1 MKKIIIITGIL
12 FLYMSLCSYAITPK
26 VIPGSDLL
34 FTKYFKYIKGK
45 RLGVVTN
52 PTAILSDGR
61 HLVDALYDNKDVKVV
76 ALFGPEHGIRADTTG
91 AVENS
96 RDSATGIPIFSL
108 YGKTYKPTP
117 DMMKNIDVLI
127 FDIQDV
133 GARFYTFISTL
144 GYAMEAASEK
154 GIPIIV
160 LDRPNPIRGVYVDG
174 PVALDSLE
182 SFVAYAPIPI
192 AYGMTIG
199 ELALMYNDEGWLHN
213 GKKCNLIVAKMEG
226 WNRNMWYDQT
236 GLKWIKPSPNMIS
249 LSTAIVYPGTC
260 IFEGTNVS
268 EGRGTDKPFEYIG
281 APWLNAVEA
290 VKDLNHFNL
299 DGVKFETVQKT
310 PVLTPNNTAKPKYFN
325 QKCNDIYIHVI
336 NRNIFKPI
344 ESALYLLWEIKKNN
358 PENFK
363 WREKAFDRLCGTPEV
378 RLMLNKGKTP
388 EEIISSWQ
396 KDQNNF
402 KKIRSKYLLYK

>member
-1 MKKIIIITGIL
+1 MKRAIIVLVII
-12 FLYMSLCSYAITPK
+12 FLTVEIFSSENNPK
-26 VIPGSDLL
+26 VKTGADLL

-45 RLGVVTN
+45 NIGVVTN
-52 PTAILSDGR
+52 PTALLSDGR
-61 HLVDALYDNKDVKVV
+61 HLVDALYENKEVKIA

-91 AVENS
+91 AVKS
-96 RDSATGIPIFSL
+96 SIDPITGIPIYSL

-117 DMMKNIDVLI
+117 AMLKNIDVLI

-144 GYAMEAASEK
+144 GFAMEAASEK

-160 LDRPNPIRGVYVDG
+160 LDRPNPIRGEYVDG
-174 PVALDSLE
+174 PVALDSME
-182 SFVAYAPIPI
+182 SFVAYAPIPT

-199 ELALMYNDEGWLHN
+199 ELALMYNQEGWLHN

-226 WNRNMWYDQT
+226 WTRNLWYDQT

-290 VKDLNHFNL
+290 AKDLNHYNL
-299 DGVKFETVQKT
+299 EGVKFEPIQIT
-310 PVLTPNNTAKPKYFN
+310 PVKTPNNAAQPKYFN
-325 QKCNDIYIHVI
+325 QKCNDVYIKVTD
-336 NRNIFKPI
+336 RNIFKPV
-344 ESALYLLWEIKKNN
+344 ESALYLLWEIKKNS

-363 WREKAFDRLCGTPEV
+363 WREKTFDRLCGTPKV
-378 RLMLNKGKTP
+378 RLMLDEGKSP
-388 EEIISSWQ
+388 GEIISSW
-396 KDQNNF
+396 KEDLNIF
-402 KKIRSKYLLYK
+402 KKIRSKYLLYN

>member
-1 MKKIIIITGIL
+1 MKKAIILIVLI
-12 FLYMSLCSYAITPK
+12 FCSVSIFPSANNPK
-26 VIPGSDLL
+26 VKTGAGLL

-45 RLGVVTN
+45 KLGVITN

-61 HLVDALYDNKDVKVV
+61 HLVDALYENKEVKVV

-96 RDSATGIPIFSL
+96 TDPKTGIPIFSL

-133 GARFYTFISTL
+133 GVRFYTFVSTL
-144 GYAMEAASEK
+144 GYVMEAASEK

-160 LDRPNPIRGVYVDG
+160 LDRPNPIRGEYVDG
-174 PVALDSLE
+174 PVALDSME

-199 ELALMYNDEGWLHN
+199 ELAQMYNQEGWLHN
-213 GKKCNLIVAKMEG
+213 GRKCKLIIAKMEG
-226 WNRNMWYDQT
+226 WTRNLWYDQT
-236 GLKWIKPSPNMIS
+236 GLKWIKPSPNMTN

-281 APWLNAVEA
+281 APWLNSVKAA
-290 VKDLNHFNL
+290 KDLNHFNL
-299 DGVKFETVQKT
+299 DGVKFESIQIT
-310 PVLTPNNTAKPKYFN
+310 PVKTPNNATQPKYFN
-325 QKCNDIYIHVI
+325 QECNDIYVKVTD
-336 NRNIFKPI
+336 RNIFKPI
-344 ESALYLLWEIKKNN
+344 KTALYLLWEIKKNN

-378 RLMLNKGKTP
+378 RLMLDKGKKP
-388 EEIISSWQ
+388 AEIISSWQ
-396 KDQNNF
+396 KNLENF

>member
-1 MKKIIIITGIL
+1 MKKALILIVIIL
-12 FLYMSLCSYAITPK
+12 FAVNIFPSENNPK
-26 VIPGSDLL
+26 VKTGADLL

-45 RLGVVTN
+45 NIGVITN
-52 PTAILSDGR
+52 PTALLSDGR
-61 HLVDALYDNKDVKVV
+61 HLVDALYENKEVKIA

-91 AVENS
+91 AVKNS
-96 RDSATGIPIFSL
+96 IDPITGIPVYSL
-108 YGKTYKPTP
+108 YGKTYKPTSA
-117 DMMKNIDVLI
+117 MMKNIDVLI

-144 GYAMEAASEK
+144 GLAMEAASEK

-160 LDRPNPIRGVYVDG
+160 LDRPNPIRGEYVDG
-174 PVALDSLE
+174 PVALDSME
-182 SFVAYAPIPI
+182 SFVAYAPIPA

-199 ELALMYNDEGWLHN
+199 ELALMYNQEGWLHN

-226 WNRNMWYDQT
+226 WTRNLWYNQT
-236 GLKWIKPSPNMIS
+236 GLKWIKPSPNMTS

-290 VKDLNHFNL
+290 AKDLNHYNL
-299 DGVKFETVQKT
+299 EGVKFEPIQIT
-310 PVLTPNNTAKPKYFN
+310 PVKTPNNAAQPKYFN
-325 QKCNDIYIHVI
+325 QKCNDVYIKVTD
-336 NRNIFKPI
+336 RNIFKPV
-344 ESALYLLWEIKKNN
+344 ESALYLFWEIKKNC

-363 WREKAFDRLCGTPEV
+363 WREKTFDRLCGTPKV
-378 RLMLNKGKTP
+378 RLMLDEGKSP
-388 EEIISSWQ
+388 GEIISSW
-396 KDQNNF
+396 KEDLNIF
-402 KKIRSKYLLYK
+402 